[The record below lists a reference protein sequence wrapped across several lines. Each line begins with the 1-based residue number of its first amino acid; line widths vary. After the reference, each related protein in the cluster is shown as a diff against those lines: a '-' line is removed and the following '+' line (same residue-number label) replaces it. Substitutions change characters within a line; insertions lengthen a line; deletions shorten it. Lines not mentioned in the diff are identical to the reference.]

1 MNPIR
6 DTVYFSLDL
15 ELNTDGQQTDEI
27 CEVGIA
33 IGSPGNIFLRESKLI
48 KIKKPLHLKT
58 TEITGITQEDVDGG
72 LELKEVA
79 EWLYNLIDTH
89 KPFVNPVIWGL
100 QDANE
105 LIAEFKNNDISF
117 PYFGRRVID
126 VKHFFLFIEAANGRA
141 LSGGLRSSMSR
152 HHLSFIG
159 NPHRAE
165 NDAFNTLRFF
175 FHLLQRQRK
184 LEEMFQTALQ
194 IRY

>member
-6 DTVYFSLDL
+6 DTVYLSLDL
-15 ELNTDGQQTDEI
+15 ELNTDGKQTDEI

-48 KIKKPLHLKT
+48 KIKKPLHSKT
-58 TEITGITQEDVDGG
+58 TEITGITQEDIDGG
-72 LELKEVA
+72 LELNEVA
-79 EWLYNLIDTH
+79 EWLSNLIDTH
-89 KPFVNPVIWGL
+89 KPFVNPVLWGI

-105 LIAEFKNNDISF
+105 LISEFSNNNIHF
-117 PYFGRRVID
+117 PYFGRRIID

-141 LSGGLRSSMSR
+141 LSGGLRSSMGR
-152 HHLSFIG
+152 HRLSFIG

-194 IRY
+194 IRQ

>member
-33 IGSPGNIFLRESKLI
+33 IGCPGNIFLRESKLI
-48 KIKKPLHLKT
+48 KIKKPLHPKT
-58 TEITGITQEDVDGG
+58 TEITGITQEDIDGG

-79 EWLYNLIDTH
+79 EWLSNLIDTH
-89 KPFVNPVIWGL
+89 NPFVNPVLWGL

-105 LIAEFKNNDISF
+105 LLAEFKNNDIPF

-141 LSGGLRSSMSR
+141 LSGGLRSSMGR
-152 HHLSFIG
+152 HNLSFIG

-194 IRY
+194 IRH